1 MNLFE
6 NELWRLRFSTLGKS
20 KFDIAEVQHA
30 SEVLYETCWKGRDVL
45 GKVVHDI
52 VLSPS
57 INRTRV
63 HGCLCG
69 VSVCVVPQNVRNS
82 TLRQLW
88 GTHCMKTVEEEGP
101 GWWVGTLWCPCG
113 APLTNERRMPVELCI
128 GGNKRSRKSIL
139 LLVTAPEV
147 RNVRN
152 STLWQLRGSHY
163 TETVEEEGPG
173 GGWANWGVHAVR
185 RWPMERRMP
194 VELCIRLDFSTLA
207 T

>member
-1 MNLFE
+1 MEHYLLHEIEWN
-6 NELWRLRFSTLGKS
+6 NEFIRKRTLKITV
-20 KFDIAEVQHA
+20 FDVRQVEIRYCGGSACVGI
-30 SEVLYETCWKGRDVL
+30 VTRNGLKGSRGVR
-45 GKVVHDI
+45 KVVHDT

-147 RNVRN
+147 RNV
-152 STLWQLRGSHY
+152 
-163 TETVEEEGPG
+163 
-173 GGWANWGVHAVR
+173 
-185 RWPMERRMP
+185 
-194 VELCIRLDFSTLA
+194 
-207 T
+207 